1 MAAERCDTKTTP
13 RAVARVAALELAFG
27 AGGFIGALLLLLY
40 IHGELQPWWALLC
53 AGLSAIVLRRVVA
66 TGYTGFP
73 RFLRLPLDTGVS
85 LIGLLIAS
93 ATTMVMYP
101 LAYWALK
108 LPQVILFPVVVVALG
123 LGIASVVYT
132 HGRLA
137 REIEKQE
144 ARLAALKQEE
154 LRARLSA
161 LQAQINPHFLFNAL
175 NTLAELV
182 HADPDHADEFV
193 GDLAHLLRYSLRSSA
208 VDQVPL
214 AQELEA
220 VERYLRLEKVRL
232 GDRLSVELVIADEVR
247 EIPVPGLTV
256 EPLVENAVKHAISPR
271 AEGGTIRVEAG
282 LVDGQLQI
290 VVADDGPGLPAEVL
304 ERLERC
310 AGGAP
315 LADGVDSA
323 GTGGAGG
330 GLASAQQRIVLA
342 YEGAATMNVESSAEG
357 GTRVELRIPR

>member
-1 MAAERCDTKTTP
+1 
-13 RAVARVAALELAFG
+13 LELAFG

-40 IHGELQPWWALLC
+40 IHGQLQPWWALLC
-53 AGLSAIVLRRVVA
+53 AALSAVVLRRVVA
-66 TGYTGFP
+66 TSYSGFP

-85 LIGLLIAS
+85 LIGLLIAT
-93 ATTMVMYP
+93 ATTMVLYP
-101 LAYWALK
+101 VAYWALK
-108 LPQVILFPVVVVALG
+108 LHQVILFPVAVVALG

-132 HGRLA
+132 HRRLA

-144 ARLAALKQEE
+144 ARLAALRQEE

-214 AQELEA
+214 EQELDA
-220 VERYLRLEKVRL
+220 VERYLRLEQVRL
-232 GDRLSVELVIADEVR
+232 GARLKVELDVAEEAREV
-247 EIPVPGLTV
+247 PVPGLTV
-256 EPLVENAVKHAISPR
+256 EPLVENAVKHAIAPR
-271 AEGGTIRVEAG
+271 AEGGTIRVEAR
-282 LVDGQLQI
+282 LDGDELQI

-304 ERLERC
+304 ERLERS

-330 GLASAQQRIVLA
+330 GLASAQQRVVLS
-342 YEGAATMNVESSAEG
+342 YDGVATMNVESSTEA